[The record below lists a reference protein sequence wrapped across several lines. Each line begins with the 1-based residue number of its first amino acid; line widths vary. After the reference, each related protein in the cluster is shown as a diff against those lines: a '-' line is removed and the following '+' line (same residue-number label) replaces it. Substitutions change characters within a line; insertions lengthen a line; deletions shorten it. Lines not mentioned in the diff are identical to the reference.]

1 MAEDLTPHI
10 SIQACIVAHQVSK
23 GGSNVSAIDPD
34 QGGNIGRALDSPSCG
49 ARMGA
54 SMASCGV
61 YAMQPC
67 HNLIEMFITLSVL
80 VEVEMHFTL
89 SGTCHG

>member
-23 GGSNVSAIDPD
+23 GGSNVSTVDPD

-61 YAMQPC
+61 CHSAMPLFDSNVYDFVC
-67 HNLIEMFITLSVL
+67 MYF
-80 VEVEMHFTL
+80 
-89 SGTCHG
+89 